1 MHDRLAR
8 AGAHARA
15 RLPVRLTVA
24 ALAVAAALVLGALV
38 ATSAPGALVPR
49 ASAVTA
55 EYCPPGELARRLRAY
70 KAFTKQMS
78 RQRYRYFRLTRSP
91 RLRAVFVRKQKAQQR
106 ALRRAV
112 LRCD

>member
-1 MHDRLAR
+1 MRL
-8 AGAHARA
+8 
-15 RLPVRLTVA
+15 LVA
-24 ALAVAAALVLGALV
+24 SLAATAALVLGALV
-38 ATSAPGALVPR
+38 ATAAPRALVPT
-49 ASAVTA
+49 ASAAIA

-70 KAFTKQMS
+70 QAYTKQMS
-78 RQRYRYFRLTRSP
+78 RQRYRYFRLTKSP